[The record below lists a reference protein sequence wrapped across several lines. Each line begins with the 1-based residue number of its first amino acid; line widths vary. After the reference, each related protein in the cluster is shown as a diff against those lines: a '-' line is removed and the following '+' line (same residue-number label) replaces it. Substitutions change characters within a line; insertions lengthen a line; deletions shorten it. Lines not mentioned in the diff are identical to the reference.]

1 MFCYQCQET
10 TNNLNCYVRGVC
22 GKSGATAA
30 LQDMLVYALKGLS
43 VCAVK
48 ARELGESD
56 AATELFVAQ
65 SLFATLSNVNFDD
78 ERIVGLIVEALE
90 RRDQARQRFFDLY
103 AARHGEEFTGVLPE
117 AVTWYY
123 VNGSQAEFERK
134 GETVGITADLNLNE
148 DIRSLR
154 ELLIYGLKGLA
165 AYAEHVAMLDD
176 HRHELFVY
184 LQEALAFT
192 TRTDLNTAALTAK
205 ALECGKYGVDVMAAL
220 DAALTTRYGH
230 PEPTQVALGV
240 VDGPGIL
247 ISGHDLRDLED
258 LLEQTMG
265 TGINVYTHG
274 EMLPAHAYP
283 FFKQYPHL
291 VGNYGNAWWLQQK
304 EFPGFNGPI
313 VMTTNCLQ
321 KPLPSYADR
330 IYTTG
335 MVGWAGIPHIPSRPQ
350 DGRKDF
356 SAVIAR
362 AHDCASP
369 TPLES
374 GSILVGFA
382 RKAILDRA
390 DAVISAVQ
398 SGAIKRF
405 VVMAG
410 CDGRQSERQY
420 YTDIAAGLPQDHVIL
435 TAGCAKY
442 RYNKLNLGD
451 INGIPR
457 VLDAGQCNDSYSLV
471 AVALKLA
478 EVFGVESV
486 NDLPISYDIAWYE
499 QKAVLVLLALLHLN
513 VKQIRLGPTL
523 PAFLTANVI
532 NLLVE
537 TFDLKPI
544 STVEMDLE
552 MIAAGK

>member
-10 TNNLNCYVRGVC
+10 TNNQNCYLRGVC

-30 LQDMLVYALKGLS
+30 LQDMLVFALKGLS

-56 AATELFVAQ
+56 PATDLFVAQ
-65 SLFATLSNVNFDD
+65 ALFATLSNVNFDD
-78 ERIVGLIVEALE
+78 ERIVELIIEALN
-90 RRDQARQRFFDLY
+90 RRDQARQRFFELY
-103 AARHGEEFTGVLPE
+103 VARHGQPFTGVLPE
-117 AVTWYY
+117 AATWYY
-123 VNGSQAEFERK
+123 LDGSQEEFVWK
-134 GETVGITADLNLNE
+134 GETVGITADPKLNE

-154 ELLIYGLKGLA
+154 ELILYGLKGLA
-165 AYAEHVAMLDD
+165 AYTEHAAMLDN
-176 HRHELFVY
+176 HREDLLIF

-192 TRTDLNTAALTAK
+192 THTDFTVAEMTAK

-220 DAALTTRYGH
+220 DETLTTRYGH
-230 PEPTQVALGV
+230 PEPTQVSLGV

-258 LLEQTMG
+258 LLEQTAG

-283 FFKQYPHL
+283 FFKKYPHL

-335 MVGWAGIPHIPSRPQ
+335 MVGWAEIPHIPNRPQ

-356 SAVIAR
+356 STVIERAR
-362 AHDCASP
+362 GCETP
-369 TPLES
+369 QPLES

-382 RKAILDRA
+382 HKAILDRA
-390 DAVISAVQ
+390 EAVVSAVQ

-410 CDGRQSERQY
+410 CDGRQKERQY
-420 YTDIAAGLPQDHVIL
+420 YTDIAAGLPEDNVIL

-451 INGIPR
+451 IGGIPR
-457 VLDAGQCNDSYSLV
+457 VLDAGQCNDSYSLI

-523 PAFLTANVI
+523 PAFLTPNVI

-544 STVEMDLE
+544 STVEMDLDL
-552 MIAAGK
+552 IAAGK